1 MSKLSTSWQSVIWTE
16 LSKQYFKD
24 IKYFLAWEAKTWKT
38 IYPDTKN
45 IFNALNTTDFDKI
58 KVVILGQDP
67 YHWKWQA
74 HGLSFSVPEWV
85 KIPPSLRNIYKEIW
99 VERDSWNLTAWAQQW
114 VLLLNAILTVE
125 AWKPASHTKIWWW
138 QFTDDIIQQIS
149 EKREW
154 VVFLLWWAF
163 AQQKKELIDSDKH
176 LILTAPHPSP
186 FSAYKWFFWCWHFT
200 QVNTYLKDRWESEI
214 EW

>member
-1 MSKLSTSWQSVIWTE
+1 MIQLSPAWKQVIWSE
-16 LSKQYFKD
+16 FNKQYFKD
-24 IKYFLAWEAKTWKT
+24 IQDFLVSEKDSGKI
-38 IYPDTKN
+38 IYPDNKN
-45 IFNALNTTDFDKI
+45 IFNALNITDFNDI

-67 YHWKWQA
+67 YHWTWQA
-74 HGLSFSVPEWV
+74 HGLSFSVQDWV
-85 KIPPSLRNIYKEIW
+85 KIPPSLRNIHKEIW
-99 VERDSWNLTAWAQQW
+99 VERKSGNLTSWAEQW

-125 AWKPASHTKIWWW
+125 AWQPASHSKIWWW
-138 QFTDDIIQQIS
+138 KFTDEIIRQIS
-149 EKREW
+149 LKREW
-154 VVFLLWWAF
+154 VIFLLWWAF

-200 QVNTYLKDRWESEI
+200 QLNEYLKNKWEEEI